1 MSEPSHGDILS
12 AVNALKDT
20 FDQRVSELEEHVKK
34 EWQCPYYPER
44 GENGHSVNSRL
55 SAVETTIDRDKTV
68 RKFIGVVVAGAGAL
82 VGLVVGIIKGLQA
95 LKIIGGS

>member
-1 MSEPSHGDILS
+1 MSEPSHGDILA
-12 AVNALKDT
+12 AVNALKDS

-55 SAVETTIDRDKTV
+55 AAVESTIDRDKAV
-68 RKFIGVVVAGAGAL
+68 RLFVAKVVAAAGAL
-82 VGLVVGIIKGLQA
+82 VGLVVGIIKGLEA
-95 LKIIGGS
+95 LKILGGS